1 MPAAVDPE
9 AEMENACVVAAWTNL
24 LTWHHLL
31 KNTVNVRDRYTAGDK
46 PFRAEIKQFQTIEN
60 MTLKNPV
67 GELPAVAEIAL
78 V

>member
-1 MPAAVDPE
+1 
-9 AEMENACVVAAWTNL
+9 
-24 LTWHHLL
+24 L

-60 MTLKNPV
+60 ITLKNPV